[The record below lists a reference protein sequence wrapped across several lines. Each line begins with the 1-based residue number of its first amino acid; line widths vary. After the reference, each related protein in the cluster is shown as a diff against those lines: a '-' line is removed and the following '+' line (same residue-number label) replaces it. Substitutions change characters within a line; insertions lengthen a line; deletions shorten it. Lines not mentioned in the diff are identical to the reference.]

1 MSMKKDKNVL
11 RICVFPVARLGTR
24 FLPAT
29 KNIPKEM
36 MPLVDRPIIHYGVSE
51 AVASG
56 CTKIAFI
63 TGLGKGSIR
72 EYFSPT
78 PGLVSMLRLQ
88 GKEELAGL
96 VDGISG
102 LADFRYVPQLSP
114 KGLGDAVRC
123 ARKVCSASD
132 YFGVILPDDVMM
144 CQKPA
149 LMQLD
154 EARMRL
160 GGSVLALERVPD
172 DQVSRYG
179 IAETEET
186 EPGVHRIKAL
196 IEKPRV
202 GETGSNLAIIGR
214 YVLSTKIFTFLE
226 NLEPGSGGEFQL
238 TDAISAMLCDEPVWG
253 LECSGERL
261 DCGTIPG
268 WLRANLKL
276 AREHSEYGGLID

>member
-1 MSMKKDKNVL
+1 MKKDKQAL
-11 RICVFPVARLGTR
+11 RICVFPVAGLGTR

-51 AVASG
+51 AVGSG
-56 CTKIAFI
+56 CTKIAFV

-72 EYFSPT
+72 EYFSPS

-88 GKEELAGL
+88 GKDELADS
-96 VDGISG
+96 VEGISK

-114 KGLGDAVRC
+114 RGLGDAVRC
-123 ARKVCSASD
+123 AGKVCAGFD

-144 CQKPA
+144 CATPA
-149 LMQLD
+149 LLQLD
-154 EARMRL
+154 RVRMRL
-160 GGSVLALERVPD
+160 GGSVLALERVPH

-196 IEKPRV
+196 IEKPEI
-202 GETGSNLAIIGR
+202 GETASNLAVIGR
-214 YVLSTKIFTFLE
+214 YVLSTKIFTYLE

-238 TDAISAMLCDEPVWG
+238 TDAIAAMLDDEPVWG
-253 LECSGERL
+253 VECSGERL

-276 AREHSEYGGLID
+276 GREHSEYGSLID